1 MAWAD
6 IKAYTAAD
14 LAKGKAEI
22 DEVINAIS
30 AKLSANRHRNGKLTD
45 EEHYTQLFI
54 NQTLV
59 PRSGEFST
67 NIVGGLINAA
77 TYSMNGDDVVVA
89 GKEAE
94 TKVEIVAEIAKVI
107 DALELD
113 GCAYVVAETAYTAPT
128 AEANGSYKFKVT
140 VSKAGKNFITPEIT
154 ATIVKLTA

>member
-6 IKAYTAAD
+6 ISAYTAAD

-22 DEVINAIS
+22 DEVISAIN
-30 AKLSANRHRNGKLTD
+30 AKLAANRHRNGKLTD
-45 EEHYTQLFI
+45 EEHYTNLFI
-54 NQTLV
+54 NQELA

-67 NIVGGLINAA
+67 RIVGGLIVAA
-77 TYSMNGDDVVVA
+77 TYSMDGDDVVVA

-94 TKVEIVAEIAKVI
+94 TKANIVAEISKDI

-113 GCAYVVAETAYTAPT
+113 GCTYVVTETAYTAPT
-128 AEANGSYKFKVT
+128 VEANGSYKFKAT
-140 VSKAGKNFITPEIT
+140 LSKAGKSFTTAEIT